1 MKKSQW
7 AHIVNPKVMLEK
19 QLDNKALF
27 HIFFTN
33 ANKKYEQPL
42 RNQTK
47 CVKIGAY
54 IGFS

>member
-47 CVKIGAY
+47 CVKIGA
-54 IGFS
+54 